1 MHLDPAQ
8 LAALAAVLT
17 TGSFEL
23 AAAQLGVTPSAIS
36 QRIKALE
43 NRIGAVLI
51 QRGAPC
57 TATPEGTRLARHA
70 ADVALLESHLAEEI
84 GRETEPARLR
94 IAVNADSLATWFL
107 PALQG
112 FEYLFD
118 IVVDDQTHSADW
130 LRRGEVVAAITD
142 HTARV
147 QGCDAFPLG
156 NMRYHAS
163 CSPDFRDRYFP
174 DGVTAEALAR
184 APILQFNEKDRLQ
197 HEWIEAMAGKPLAPP
212 IIRIPTAQGFLEAAR
227 LGLGWG
233 MNPAVLAKSL
243 LASGDLVELP
253 SKTPF
258 WTPLVWQVRH
268 LTAAPLSQLT
278 KAIRRAAAQN
288 LTK

>member
-8 LAALAAVLT
+8 LSALAAVIT

-36 QRIKALE
+36 QRIKGLE

-51 QRGAPC
+51 QRGVPC
-57 TATPEGTRLARHA
+57 TATLEGARLARHA
-70 ADVALLESHLAEEI
+70 ADVALLERQLAEEI
-84 GRETEPARLR
+84 GQETAPVRLR

-142 HTARV
+142 HIARV
-147 QGCDAFPLG
+147 QGCDAIPLG
-156 NMRYHAS
+156 SMRYHAS
-163 CSPDFRDRYFP
+163 CSPAFRARYFP
-174 DGVTAEALAR
+174 EGVTADALAH

-197 HEWIEAMAGKPLAPP
+197 HEWIETIAGRPLSPP
-212 IIRIPTAQGFLEAAR
+212 VVRIPTAQGFLEAAR

-233 MNPAVLAKSL
+233 MNPAVLAKGL
-243 LASGDLVELP
+243 LANGDLVELP

-258 WTPLVWQVRH
+258 STPLVWQVRH
-268 LTAAPLSQLT
+268 LTAAPLAPLT
-278 KAIRRAAAQN
+278 KAIRRAAAQS
-288 LTK
+288 LDQ